1 MSSDYGCYNTKN
13 SVLLRDSDV
22 KLSQK
27 GKKTIMRKEVALI
40 MVFLAAENQNRLLED
55 LTQADFV
62 QFWLYVHLKDFVYR

>member
-27 GKKTIMRKEVALI
+27 GKKNIMRKEVALI
-40 MVFLAAENQNRLLED
+40 MVFLAAENENRLLED